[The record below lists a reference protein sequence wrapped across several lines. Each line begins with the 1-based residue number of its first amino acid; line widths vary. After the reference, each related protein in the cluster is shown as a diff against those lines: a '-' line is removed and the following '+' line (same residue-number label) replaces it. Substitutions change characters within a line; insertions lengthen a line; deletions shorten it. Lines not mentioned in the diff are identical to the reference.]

1 MVAMLCA
8 WHAGYDAIL
17 GEVERRL
24 DRGEVLVL
32 AVPALIET
40 YSVLTRMP
48 LPFRVL
54 PVDCHRLLVTSFLA
68 NAAEVVAAV
77 ALINRH
83 LLLLSLAP

>member
-54 PVDCHRLLVTSFLA
+54 PVDCHRLLVTSFLVLQPQLTA
-68 NAAEVVAAV
+68 CG
-77 ALINRH
+77 
-83 LLLLSLAP
+83 